1 MILIM
6 GQSGA
11 GKTTFSEQFDNVR
24 HLDDYPF
31 PRFINCNQA
40 AGPHEVIEGIYNL
53 RCRRIKLLETV
64 HAPFNICIW
73 IKTPDHIC
81 EERNTKLNRLNRLGP
96 LEPPS
101 YDEGWDLILEVQN
114 D

>member
-40 AGPHEVIEGIYNL
+40 ASPHDVIEGIYNL

-101 YDEGWDLILEVQN
+101 YDEGWDLILEVQK
-114 D
+114 